1 MQPWSSDHCRCGSK
15 SDQQQRKCFESWK
28 IAQNCCRFLSTVHIS
43 TSITLSGSDFA
54 KAILTRNTDLALIHF
69 KRLLTRTMASGIT
82 VVNMARPT
90 TKNMIWNILK
100 LWVTIT
106 INHKWVL
113 QYLYGSWELRPSYLG
128 HRIDIAIA
136 HCRHCHN
143 HAIYTPE
150 CRLLVSRSVIILYSK
165 NKRKIFFPPKIRKNI
180 FSQKNKKTRCFT
192 QSRRGSGCWWNPED
206 HRSFLQ
212 SGISMELF

>member
-1 MQPWSSDHCRCGSK
+1 MQLWSSDHCRYESK
-15 SDQQQRKCFESWK
+15 SDQQPRESFESWK

-43 TSITLSGSDFA
+43 TSTTLSGSDFE
-54 KAILTRNTDLALIHF
+54 KAILTRNTDLALIHLE
-69 KRLLTRTMASGIT
+69 RLLTRTMASGIT

-100 LWVTIT
+100 LPVTKT
-106 INHKWVL
+106 INYKCVL
-113 QYLYGSWELRPSYLG
+113 QYLYGSWKLRPSNLG

-150 CRLLVSRSVIILYSK
+150 CRKLVSRSVIILHSK
-165 NKRKIFFPPKIRKNI
+165 SRKITP
-180 FSQKNKKTRCFT
+180 Q
-192 QSRRGSGCWWNPED
+192 
-206 HRSFLQ
+206 HFLH
-212 SGISMELF
+212 